1 MHVGE
6 EKLSWGNVLYSLLL
20 KARCTQ
26 SSSMAQVMHEGELKR
41 KLCVEGCMEQ
51 AKGCVRWR

>member
-26 SSSMAQVMHEGELKR
+26 SSSTAQVMHRGGVKEKVMCSG
-41 KLCVEGCMEQ
+41 VYGTS
-51 AKGCVRWR
+51 KGMF

>member
-26 SSSMAQVMHEGELKR
+26 SSSMAQVMHGGGVKEKVMYSGVYGR
-41 KLCVEGCMEQ
+41 S
-51 AKGCVRWR
+51 KGKC

>member
-26 SSSMAQVMHEGELKR
+26 SSSMAQVMHGGGVKEKVMCSGVYGR
-41 KLCVEGCMEQ
+41 Q
-51 AKGCVRWR
+51 AIGGVGR